1 LRIEPGTGTCDV
13 SWETQWKNHGIMIGT
28 SMEDVSWE
36 KHHLFLR
43 LERTV
48 IGKHVGKSMN
58 IIDFANIFDA
68 NSRLHG

>member
-1 LRIEPGTGTCDV
+1 
-13 SWETQWKNHGIMIGT
+13 
-28 SMEDVSWE
+28 MEDVSWE
-36 KHHLFLR
+36 KKPLFLR
-43 LERTV
+43 LERTF

>member
-1 LRIEPGTGTCDV
+1 
-13 SWETQWKNHGIMIGT
+13 MIGT

-36 KHHLFLR
+36 KHNLFLR